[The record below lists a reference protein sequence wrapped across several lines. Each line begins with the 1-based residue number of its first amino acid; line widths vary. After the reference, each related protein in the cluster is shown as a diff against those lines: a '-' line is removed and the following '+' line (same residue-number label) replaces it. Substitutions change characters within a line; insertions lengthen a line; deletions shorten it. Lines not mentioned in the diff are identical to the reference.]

1 MTKLILLGTGTPN
14 SEYNAYGASYAIV
27 VKDKVYL
34 VDFGSGVIRQ
44 ASKAYMKGIK
54 QLKPSNIDTAFL
66 THLHSDHTIG
76 IADLI
81 LTPWVLERKNPLNIY
96 GPKNTDKLVSNIL
109 KAFEDDIEFRKTGKE
124 QANTTGIIVN
134 THQVLDNYIYKDDY
148 VRVKAIRVTHGTL
161 ESYAYKFYIDNKT
174 ILISGDTS
182 INEKILEESIGVDIL
197 VHEVEYEAGLKQ
209 REPKWQEYHKSVHTM
224 SSDLG
229 KMCSISKP
237 KLLITTHRIYHIDFY
252 NDNLNIEKEIKERE
266 EFILDEIRNH
276 YNGNVINGH
285 DLDVFDI

>member
-1 MTKLILLGTGTPN
+1 MLVEFIVIIIL
-14 SEYNAYGASYAIV
+14 
-27 VKDKVYL
+27 
-34 VDFGSGVIRQ
+34 
-44 ASKAYMKGIK
+44 
-54 QLKPSNIDTAFL
+54 
-66 THLHSDHTIG
+66 
-76 IADLI
+76 
-81 LTPWVLERKNPLNIY
+81 
-96 GPKNTDKLVSNIL
+96 PKNLVVGL
-109 KAFEDDIEFRKTGKE
+109 
-124 QANTTGIIVN
+124 
-134 THQVLDNYIYKDDY
+134 
-148 VRVKAIRVTHGTL
+148 AIFG
-161 ESYAYKFYIDNKT
+161 FI
-174 ILISGDTS
+174 
-182 INEKILEESIGVDIL
+182 
-197 VHEVEYEAGLKQ
+197 LKQ